1 MTAHADRHQP
11 PLPGPID
18 APSYEA
24 ALPLVWTPL
33 DQPVGNLRRSQLNDD
48 NLRVL
53 AAVALLDETR
63 AAGSSPDDGNAL
75 DAEVARLHQ
84 KLNLVIDLLGF
95 LVARQG
101 GEVEPARVRLSWQG
115 VVFAGPQGLGEA
127 GLISLGLHRSV
138 PQAFTWPARIGHLD
152 GEERHARF
160 EPFGDALQAAIE
172 RHVFLRHRRAVAGSR
187 RSGG

>member
-1 MTAHADRHQP
+1 MTANDSHAAA
-11 PLPGPID
+11 LIG

-33 DQPVGNLRRSQLNDD
+33 ADSVGGLRREQYNDD

-53 AAVALLDETR
+53 AAVAVLDETR
-63 AAGSSPDDGNAL
+63 TPSSNDEPGAL
-75 DAEVARLHQ
+75 DAEIVRLNQ

-95 LVARQG
+95 LVAQQTSSQP
-101 GEVEPARVRLSWQG
+101 PARVRLSWQG
-115 VVFAGPQGLGEA
+115 AVFAGPQTLGEA
-127 GLISLGLHRSV
+127 GLLSLSLHRSV
-138 PQAFTWPARIGHLD
+138 PQPFVWPARISHVD

-160 EPFGDALQAAIE
+160 APFGDALQAALE
-172 RHVFLRHRRAVAGSR
+172 RHVFLRHRRAIAGNR

>member
-1 MTAHADRHQP
+1 MTATVPSDPAP
-11 PLPGPID
+11 KPGAFD

-33 DQPVGNLRRSQLNDD
+33 AQPVGTLRRGQLNDD

-63 AAGSSPDDGNAL
+63 ATGAGPDDGNAL

-101 GEVEPARVRLSWQG
+101 DGGEPSRVRLSWQG
-115 VVFAGPQGLGEA
+115 VGFAGVPPMGEL

-138 PQAFTWPARIGHLD
+138 PQPFVWPARIERID
-152 GEERHARF
+152 GEERQARF
-160 EPFGDALQAAIE
+160 EPFGDALQAALE

-187 RSGG
+187 RSGS

>member
-1 MTAHADRHQP
+1 MTATVHRHSP
-11 PLPGPID
+11 PGESPLD

-24 ALPLVWTPL
+24 ALSLRWTPMA
-33 DQPVGNLRRSQLNDD
+33 QPIGALRRNQLADD
-48 NLRVL
+48 NQRVL
-53 AAVALLDETR
+53 AAVSLLDESR
-63 AAGSSPDDGNAL
+63 ASGSSPDDGNAL

-95 LVARQG
+95 LVARQDEG
-101 GEVEPARVRLSWQG
+101 DAAARVRLSWQG
-115 VVFAGPQGLGEA
+115 VVFAGSCPLGEH

-138 PQAFTWPARIGHLD
+138 PQAFVWPARIVHVD

-160 EPFGDALQAAIE
+160 EPFGDVLQAALE

-187 RSGG
+187 RSGS

>member
-1 MTAHADRHQP
+1 MNPSAERDP
-11 PLPGPID
+11 SSVPGPID

-33 DQPVGNLRRSQLNDD
+33 AQPIGALRRSQLNDD

-63 AAGSSPDDGNAL
+63 ANGSGPDDGNAL

-101 GEVEPARVRLSWQG
+101 GEGEPSRVRLSWQG
-115 VVFAGPQGLGEA
+115 VVFAGDRRLGEQGLVA
-127 GLISLGLHRSV
+127 LSLHRSV
-138 PQAFTWPARIGHLD
+138 PQTFTWPARIAHID

-160 EPFGDALQAAIE
+160 EGFGDALQSAIE

-187 RSGG
+187 RNGG

>member
-1 MTAHADRHQP
+1 MTSSADRHSLQGHG
-11 PLPGPID
+11 PLD

-24 ALPLVWTPL
+24 TLSLVWTPL
-33 DQPVGNLRRSQLNDD
+33 DQPIGNLRRSQLNED

-63 AAGSSPDDGNAL
+63 ATTGSADDGNAL

-101 GEVEPARVRLSWQG
+101 EGGTPSRVRLSWQG
-115 VVFAGPQGLGEA
+115 VVFAGARRVGEQGLV
-127 GLISLGLHRSV
+127 SLGLHRSV
-138 PQAFTWPARIGHLD
+138 PQPFAWPARIDHID
-152 GEERHARF
+152 GEECHARF
-160 EPFGDALQAAIE
+160 EPFGDALLAAIE